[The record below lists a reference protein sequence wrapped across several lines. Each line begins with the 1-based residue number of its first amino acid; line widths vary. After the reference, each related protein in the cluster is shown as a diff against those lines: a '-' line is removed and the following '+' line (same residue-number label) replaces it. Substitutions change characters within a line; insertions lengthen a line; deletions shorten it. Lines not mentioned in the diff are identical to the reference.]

1 VNTYHVV
8 FALAAC
14 VFVMWLVHE
23 RAPRCADWHGQ
34 NVDIAGIVNVGALL
48 SRQQC
53 GWEIVL
59 SNKRQLA
66 HGDSPTLE
74 DAKQEAEAALRELPS

>member
-1 VNTYHVV
+1 MAGAAAEHAISGPYTLTAFE
-8 FALAAC
+8 FAATL
-14 VFVMWLVHE
+14 
-23 RAPRCADWHGQ
+23 R
-34 NVDIAGIVNVGALL
+34 
-48 SRQQC
+48 SRRQC

-74 DAKQEAEAALRELPS
+74 DAKREVEAALRKLPS